1 MLSRLLLTASESTRL
16 GETVSRSPLTRG
28 VVHRYV
34 AGTTLDDA
42 MAVTEQLRR
51 QGLEVSLDL
60 LGESVTDLADAR
72 KATQEYIQALPAL
85 AERAPGSTVSVKL
98 TQLGIS
104 VDQRACAQNLDELL
118 GAADEHGVL
127 VEVDMEH
134 SSVGKAILETFR
146 TALPQHPET
155 RVAMQAAMRRTQTD
169 LESFTEVRPRIRLVK
184 GAFLES
190 LENAAQDKDEI
201 TARYKWFTTWALE
214 NLPDPA
220 FGTHDDACIE
230 HVKAEAARLGIDRR
244 ALEFQ
249 MLYGVRRQL
258 QQELARQGYRVRVY
272 LPYGSQWYPYLMRR
286 MAERPANLLLFLRS
300 LSGG

>member
-1 MLSRLLLTASESTRL
+1 MLSRLLLVASESKRL
-16 GETVSRSPLTRG
+16 EATVSRSPLTRG
-28 VVHRYV
+28 LVHRYV

-60 LGESVTDLADAR
+60 LGESVTDLADAER
-72 KATQEYIQALPAL
+72 ATQEYIEALPVL

-98 TQLGIS
+98 SQLGIA
-104 VDQRACAQNLDELL
+104 VDQPACAENLDKLL
-118 GAADEHGVL
+118 GAADERGVL
-127 VEVDMEH
+127 VEVDMEA

-146 TALPQHPET
+146 TALPRHEKT
-155 RVAMQAAMRRTQTD
+155 RVAMQAAMRRTLTD
-169 LESFTEVRPRIRLVK
+169 LQSFTEVRPRIRLVK
-184 GAFLES
+184 GAFLEP
-190 LENAAQDKDEI
+190 LENAAQDEDEV
-201 TARYKWFTTWALE
+201 TARYKWFTTWALT

-230 HVKAEAARLGIDRR
+230 HVRSEAARLGIDRR
-244 ALEFQ
+244 DYEFQ

-258 QQELARQGYRVRVY
+258 QQELAQQGHRVRVY

-300 LSGG
+300 LVGG